1 MATKGN
7 SKGRYVTK
15 IGFYDIYAKDSY
27 RPKKDGAKKQ
37 AKPEVSGTEFNI
49 YHSKK
54 LVQKGLKLKE
64 QAIVC
69 GEYCKAQDLM
79 REIITELA

>member
-37 AKPEVSGTEFNI
+37 AKPEV
-49 YHSKK
+49 
-54 LVQKGLKLKE
+54 
-64 QAIVC
+64 
-69 GEYCKAQDLM
+69 
-79 REIITELA
+79 